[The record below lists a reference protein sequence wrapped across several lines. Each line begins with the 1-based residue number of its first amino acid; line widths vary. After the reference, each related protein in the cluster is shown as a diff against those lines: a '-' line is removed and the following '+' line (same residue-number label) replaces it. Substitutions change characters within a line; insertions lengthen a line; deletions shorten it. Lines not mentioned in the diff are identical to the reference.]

1 VTGDGAE
8 FKPAAAVHG
17 RDLIDIDLGTDAR
30 KVMEFAAQTY
40 VEIRTEGT
48 IVRLPL
54 NGAAE
59 VLPDYQD
66 CVASIGNPIKP
77 EFRIVAVR

>member
-1 VTGDGAE
+1 
-8 FKPAAAVHG
+8 
-17 RDLIDIDLGTDAR
+17 
-30 KVMEFAAQTY
+30 MQFAAQTR

-54 NGAAE
+54 NGVAE
-59 VLPDYQD
+59 VLPAYRA

-77 EFRIVAVR
+77 EFRIVAVQ